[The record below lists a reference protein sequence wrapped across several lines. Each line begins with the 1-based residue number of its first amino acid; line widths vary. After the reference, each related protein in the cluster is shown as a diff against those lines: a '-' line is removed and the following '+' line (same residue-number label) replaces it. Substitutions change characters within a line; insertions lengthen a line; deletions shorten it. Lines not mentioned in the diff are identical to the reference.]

1 MSAPK
6 IVPRPAL
13 SAHLNLHLSAA
24 RKLVVSWLAFIA
36 ALGATPA
43 QDSDDLRY
51 LLVRREG
58 TPEKNY
64 YEFARRLVAIWD
76 AELEFHGQLDIMT
89 ENPASIRYGVYRI
102 YRTRVLRE
110 TGSEKQPASSAEGTY
125 VLIYRRDPDLKF
137 CAKSYRFENEPS
149 GARKITYTDF
159 VDGREYAF
167 RMTKNWPR
175 PFSIYV
181 VEVFPA
187 DLLHDVWQKFHQK

>member
-1 MSAPK
+1 MSDPK
-6 IVPRPAL
+6 LVPRPVLPAC
-13 SAHLNLHLSAA
+13 SSMHLSAA
-24 RKLVVSWLAFIA
+24 RKLVVFWLAFIA
-36 ALGATPA
+36 ALGSTPA
-43 QDSDDLRY
+43 QDSGDLRY
-51 LLVRREG
+51 LLVRRAG

-64 YEFARRLVAIWD
+64 YEFTRRLVGILD
-76 AELEFHGQLDIMT
+76 SDLEFRGVLDVRT
-89 ENPASIRYGVYRI
+89 EDPASIRYGVYRI

-110 TGSEKQPASSAEGTY
+110 TDSEKQPASAAEGTFL
-125 VLIYRRDPDLKF
+125 LIYRRDPDLKF

-159 VDGREYAF
+159 VDGREYTF